1 VPVRTSSP
9 LTDARVACAR
19 WQTFQGLPAG
29 VLSEAASS
37 MECED
42 VAGVKRAAEDAQDG
56 APHAKLARVG
66 DEHAGDR

>member
-1 VPVRTSSP
+1 MRSLADIPG
-9 LTDARVACAR
+9 AAGGCAV
-19 WQTFQGLPAG
+19 QTFQGLPAG

-56 APHAKLARVG
+56 APQAKLARVG